1 MNILNDYINQ
11 KVTFMEQKIK
21 ILEDLKDKLYL
32 WKSYNEE
39 DLEKIISAFEK
50 FPRKEFSTFYIP
62 ILTDTLLAEHLVAIG
77 KTFPTNT
84 YMLINIISSIGNMV
98 WRYKLHPTDKV
109 FEFFKEAAFHKK
121 VDYYVSLNISYF
133 PQYIFWKRRWDYLIS
148 IPNISP
154 KKKSI
159 ENFHTEVKKILS
171 TKEKI
176 PFQVTKEL
184 LTILKNHINTT
195 KMSDYLIKNY
205 LNTIHKLEQELK
217 YSYDSVSL

>member
-1 MNILNDYINQ
+1 
-11 KVTFMEQKIK
+11 MEQKIK

-32 WKSYNEE
+32 WESYNEG
-39 DLEKIISAFEK
+39 DLEKIVSDFEK
-50 FPRKEFSTFYIP
+50 FPRREFSTFYIP
-62 ILTDTLLAEHLVAIG
+62 ILTDTLLAEHLVTIG
-77 KTFPTNT
+77 KTFPTNAC
-84 YMLINIISSIGNMV
+84 MVSNMISSIGNMV

-121 VDYYVSLNISYF
+121 VNYYVSLNISHF
-133 PQYIFWKRRWDYLIS
+133 PQYISWKRKWDYLIS

-154 KKKSI
+154 KRKSI

-176 PFQVTKEL
+176 PIQVTEEL

-195 KMSDYLIKNY
+195 KMSDYLIENY
-205 LNTIHKLEQELK
+205 LNTIHKLEKELK
-217 YSYDSVSL
+217 YFYDSVNL